1 MFTGKLDKVG
11 VIGLGIIG
19 TRIAE
24 NLRKADKHVY
34 VWSRSP
40 KPQPNFMGSPGEV
53 AENSEAVQIFVNNG
67 DALLDTVEGMEPF
80 LSRRHIILN
89 HATAD
94 VESVRR
100 AANIVHGTGA
110 AFLDCP
116 FTGSKVAAENSQ
128 LTFYVGGSDAIL
140 EKARPLLELSGK
152 TILHVGDVGEAT
164 ILKIAT
170 NMISAATVQVLN
182 EALAVT
188 EAQGIPGE
196 KLMEALQVNACCS
209 DLVRMKLPS
218 IVQGDFEPHFSLK
231 NMFKDAQLALGLANE
246 SKIEIPAL
254 STTASIMFKTIQKG
268 HGEEDYSVLAVN
280 YTPED

>member
-19 TRIAE
+19 ARIAE
-24 NLRKADKHVY
+24 NLRKAGKHVY

-53 AENSEAVQIFVNNG
+53 AENSEAIQIFVSNG
-67 DALLDTVEGMEPF
+67 DALLDVVEGMEPF
-80 LSRRHIILN
+80 LSRSHIVLN
-89 HATAD
+89 HATVD
-94 VESVRR
+94 VESIKR
-100 AANIVHGTGA
+100 AANIVQGTGA
-110 AFLDCP
+110 AFLDAP
-116 FTGSKVAAENSQ
+116 FTGSKLAAEKNQ
-128 LTFYVGGSDAIL
+128 LTYYVGGSDAVL
-140 EKARPLLELSGK
+140 EKARPLLEISAK
-152 TILHVGDVGEAT
+152 TIMHVGEICEAT
-164 ILKIAT
+164 VLKIAT

-188 EAQGIPGE
+188 EAQGVNAE
-196 KLMEALQVNACCS
+196 KLADALEANGCCS
-209 DLVRMKLPS
+209 DLIRMKLPS
-218 IVQGDFEPHFSLK
+218 ILEGDFEPHFSLK

>member
-19 TRIAE
+19 TRVAE

-40 KPQPNFMGSPGEV
+40 KPQPNFLGSPGEV
-53 AENSEAVQIFVNNG
+53 AENSEAVQIFVSNG
-67 DALLDTVEGMEPF
+67 DALLDIVEGMEPF
-80 LSRRHIILN
+80 LNRRHIILN
-89 HATAD
+89 HSTVD
-94 VESVRR
+94 VESVKR

-116 FTGSKVAAENSQ
+116 FTGSKLAAENNQ
-128 LTFYVGGSDAIL
+128 LTYYVGGSDAIL
-140 EKARPLLELSGK
+140 EKARPLLEITAKAIMHIGE
-152 TILHVGDVGEAT
+152 VGDAT
-164 ILKIAT
+164 TLKIAT

-188 EAQGIPGE
+188 EAQGISGE
-196 KLMEALQVNACCS
+196 KLMAALEVNACCS

-218 IVQGDFEPHFSLK
+218 ILQGDFEPHFSLK

-254 STTASIMFKTIQKG
+254 STTASVMFKTIQKG
-268 HGEEDYSVLAVN
+268 HGDEDYSVLAVN
-280 YTPED
+280 YTSDD